1 MGSQISVGTNRVSVG
16 TNQVSVDTNWVSETI
31 NRVSVGTNR
40 VSGTNQV
47 LVATNWVLV
56 ATNQISVD
64 TNRVPMGTNWVSV
77 ATNRISV
84 GTNWMVLGKGG
95 RSEKAEI
102 LSTRPH
108 RNSDMECLP
117 TVHEDLFPS
126 SALQNEIKETYNTNQ
141 PLSKANSQET
151 SRQGPVG
158 AMAFVSCRDERK
170 GREK

>member
-16 TNQVSVDTNWVSETI
+16 TNQVSV
-31 NRVSVGTNR
+31 GTNR
-40 VSGTNQV
+40 VSGTNQ
-47 LVATNWVLV
+47 VLV

-151 SRQGPVG
+151 S
-158 AMAFVSCRDERK
+158 
-170 GREK
+170 